1 MNFHITI
8 TKSKKL
14 NQAPQVVQANL
25 DQAITEATLF
35 LDAKVKANTP
45 QGVYGAQGGLL
56 GSIQNEVTGRG
67 TPIVKGRIMTAH
79 KYAEVIEKGRRP
91 GQKMP
96 PGAITMSDLKSRR
109 VNAQGGLVQW
119 IMLKFGVDIKTAMK
133 LEFVVRRSIGKKGF
147 KGAHMFE
154 KALTDNWPQVQSIFD
169 RCGFKIAKELSE

>member
-8 TKSKKL
+8 SKSGKL
-14 NQAPQVVQANL
+14 NQAPQIVQANL

-56 GSIQNEVTGRG
+56 GSIQSEITGRG
-67 TPIVKGRIMTAH
+67 TPLVKGQIMTAH
-79 KYAEVIEKGRRP
+79 RYAEVIEKGRKP
-91 GQKMP
+91 GKGVPKGVLIPWIQKKL
-96 PGAITMSDLKSRR
+96 GVTDEKELASASFLISR
-109 VNAQGGLVQW
+109 
-119 IMLKFGVDIKTAMK
+119 KIK
-133 LEFVVRRSIGKKGF
+133 LKGF

-169 RCGFKIAKELSE
+169 RYGLTIAKELSE

>member
-56 GSIQNEVTGRG
+56 GSIQHDIPGKG
-67 TPIVKGRIMTAH
+67 TPLVKGMIMTAH
-79 KYAEVIEKGRRP
+79 KYAEVIEKGRKP
-91 GQKMP
+91 GKGIASAD
-96 PGAITMSDLKSRR
+96 PGGKYVSPLLPWIR
-109 VNAQGGLVQW
+109 VKLGLSGKDAESAAYL
-119 IMLKFGVDIKTAMK
+119 IGRKIK
-133 LEFVVRRSIGKKGF
+133 LKGF

-154 KALTDNWPQVQSIFD
+154 KALTDNWPQVEKIFD
-169 RCGFKIAKELSE
+169 CHGLSIAKELSE